1 MFNLNNRFI
10 FFERCSLITSTVCAY
25 KLNNARSIR
34 VFAQSYGYTITF
46 IKKSFIP
53 KDQVSFSDHYLSV
66 VRRCRC
72 FINDFSHFLLL
83 LQNHWANF
91 NRTWQK
97 ESLSEGDSSLIKW
110 RATRPISTKFGTKH
124 SWVRG
129 IVAYSK
135 EGPRPFIRGD
145 SYEIPKI
152 HWWNYSPESQGRLQ
166 PNLAQSILGWRGL
179 KCVQIKG
186 PTLPNGEIITKKRKH
201 IDEIKKKFPLQNH
214 IANSIQTWHKAFLG
228 KGNLS
233 LFKWKALSFSK
244 GR

>member
-46 IKKSFIP
+46 IKKNHSFRRIEWASLIP
-53 KDQVSFSDHYLSV
+53 ICPLSV
-66 VRRCRC
+66 DVVVFVVGVVVDVLVNC
-72 FINDFSHFLLL
+72 SHFLLL

-91 NRTWQK
+91 NQTWHK

-110 RATRPISTKFGTKH
+110 RATGPISTKFGTKH

-129 IVAYSK
+129 MVACSK

-145 SYEIPKI
+145 SYEIPKM

-166 PNLAQSILGWRGL
+166 PNLAQSILGWRG
-179 KCVQIKG
+179 
-186 PTLPNGEIITKKRKH
+186 
-201 IDEIKKKFPLQNH
+201 
-214 IANSIQTWHKAFLG
+214 
-228 KGNLS
+228 
-233 LFKWKALSFSK
+233 
-244 GR
+244 